1 MARAS
6 EKHPTRPRPAGTR
19 ARVLAMAGMTLAA
32 ATAVTAAATAAAT
45 AVALSVRPASAQ
57 APRDLTHRAT
67 FHESFGFLQTVR
79 ELSDGRLL
87 VADPLG
93 GVFARLDL
101 ATGGMEAVGREGG
114 GPGEWRQPDAVFP
127 LPDDSTLLVDLGNA
141 RLSVLDPAGRFVD
154 SYPIAMPRP
163 AEDAAAGDAPG
174 AGRSAGAGRGPGA
187 AGGRGGFGGPGGLEF
202 LQPRATDAAGRIYYQ
217 RRGGMVG
224 PGAQAGAPDSLEVRR
239 WDRTDD
245 APVRLAGLRP
255 PALVSAP
262 SGGAGNMAVRMR
274 PIPLAPQDDWA
285 VAPDGRVA
293 LIRAEPYRVEW
304 LHPDGRVVRGPAMD
318 YTPVRVRTAEK
329 ERWVEAMASSSLSVM
344 MTVDGGST
352 NMQMRRG
359 GARPGVGQ
367 GDIDEYEWPDVLPAF
382 RSGGAIIDPN
392 GRVWVERYGQA
403 GSPVLYDVFDRRA
416 HRMGIVRFPAH
427 HRVVGFGRQA
437 VYAVRV
443 DDLGLHWLEIF
454 DPPR

>member
-1 MARAS
+1 MERANAPTRAS
-6 EKHPTRPRPAGTR
+6 APAGMAAAITVM
-19 ARVLAMAGMTLAA
+19 AMTAMAMTMAP
-32 ATAVTAAATAAAT
+32 VT
-45 AVALSVRPASAQ
+45 AQ
-57 APRDLTHRAT
+57 APRDLEHRAT
-67 FHESFGFLQTVR
+67 FHESFGFLQAVR
-79 ELSDGRLL
+79 ELSDGRVL

-93 GVFARLDL
+93 GVLARLDL
-101 ATGGMEAVGREGG
+101 ATGAMEPVGREGG

-127 LPDDSTLLVDLGNA
+127 LPGDSTLLVDLGNA

-163 AEDAAAGDAPG
+163 AGEGAATQGP
-174 AGRSAGAGRGPGA
+174 GAGRGPGA
-187 AGGRGGFGGPGGLEF
+187 GGGRGGIGGPGGLEF

-217 RRGGMVG
+217 RRGSMAG
-224 PGAQAGAPDSLEVRR
+224 PGDQAGAASDSLEVRR
-239 WDRTDD
+239 WDRGDD

-262 SGGAGNMAVRMR
+262 SGGAGNMQVRMR

-293 LIRAEPYRVEW
+293 LVRAEPYQVEW
-304 LHPDGRVVRGPAMD
+304 LHPDGHVVRGPAVD

-329 ERWVEAMASSSLSVM
+329 ERWVEAVASTSLSVM

-352 NMQMRRG
+352 NMHMRRG
-359 GARPGVGQ
+359 GNPAGPARSG
-367 GDIDEYEWPDVLPAF
+367 IDEYEWPDVLPPF
-382 RSGGAIIDPN
+382 RPGSAVIDPN

-403 GSPVLYDVFDRRA
+403 GSPVLYDVFDRHGARVA
-416 HRMGIVRFPAH
+416 SLRLPADN
-427 HRVVGFGRQA
+427 RVVGFGRQA

-443 DDLGLHWLEIF
+443 DDLGLHWLEIYN
-454 DPPR
+454 PPR